1 MLDIEAERQR
11 LQREL
16 EELLAELERTRA
28 LLANEQFVT
37 RAPAHVVERHRAKL
51 ADAEERMRLI
61 RTRLDELA

>member
-28 LLANEQFVT
+28 LLANEQFVM

-61 RTRLDELA
+61 RTRLDELS